1 MDATTFQRLQLSH
14 WRQFGDVDITFHPRL
29 TVLTGTNGAG
39 KTTLLNILSQHFG
52 WTNQLLST
60 PVRTR
65 QGQISYLTGAET
77 FVPLVSGSP
86 IGDYQQIGT
95 LHYTTGSRSEL
106 MVPRVGH
113 LQYNVQIYNQTQ
125 VAGLNIPSH
134 RAIAQ
139 YQVVPHIPTSGIRP
153 REAFTNYQN
162 EVRNRFGGQMVLNSS
177 PLHRM
182 KEALIAM
189 ATFGAGN
196 RLVPGDRELL
206 RTYIGFI
213 RVLRRLLPPSL
224 GFRKLEIRTPDV
236 VLVTS
241 TGEFLIDAVSG
252 GIGALIDL
260 GWQIHTFSRDQEH
273 FVALIDEPENHLHP
287 SMQKSLLSSLL
298 RAFPKVQF
306 IVSTHSPFIV
316 TSVRES
322 NVYVLS
328 YHAANDEAFGLPKK
342 YSVRVTKLDQVNKA
356 ASANDILRDV
366 LGVDSTI
373 PLWASL
379 EIKNIVS
386 RYRGRKIDEEAF
398 RSMQRDLHDAGLGRS
413 LAQAIDDLIPDEGD
427 PL

>member
-1 MDATTFQRLQLSH
+1 M
-14 WRQFGDVDITFHPRL
+14 
-29 TVLTGTNGAG
+29 
-39 KTTLLNILSQHFG
+39 
-52 WTNQLLST
+52 
-60 PVRTR
+60 
-65 QGQISYLTGAET
+65 
-77 FVPLVSGSP
+77 
-86 IGDYQQIGT
+86 
-95 LHYTTGSRSEL
+95 
-106 MVPRVGH
+106 
-113 LQYNVQIYNQTQ
+113 
-125 VAGLNIPSH
+125 NIPSH

>member
-1 MDATTFQRLQLSH
+1 
-14 WRQFGDVDITFHPRL
+14 
-29 TVLTGTNGAG
+29 
-39 KTTLLNILSQHFG
+39 
-52 WTNQLLST
+52 
-60 PVRTR
+60 
-65 QGQISYLTGAET
+65 
-77 FVPLVSGSP
+77 
-86 IGDYQQIGT
+86 
-95 LHYTTGSRSEL
+95 
-106 MVPRVGH
+106 
-113 LQYNVQIYNQTQ
+113 
-125 VAGLNIPSH
+125 
-134 RAIAQ
+134 
-139 YQVVPHIPTSGIRP
+139 
-153 REAFTNYQN
+153 
-162 EVRNRFGGQMVLNSS
+162 
-177 PLHRM
+177 M